1 MSLNVWLTNLVPTK
15 YPQSAIMRLL
25 LVLLLFTVVSA
36 VSKHGRRKHY
46 LVEIEDEV
54 GRIYL
59 IGTHTL
65 HVTPHDYLN
74 FICVQITFKL

>member
-1 MSLNVWLTNLVPTK
+1 MANKPSTNK
-15 YPQSAIMRLL
+15 ISSIMRLL

-46 LVEIEDEV
+46 LVEIEDKV

-65 HVTPHDYLN
+65 HVTPHDCLN
-74 FICVQITFKL
+74 FICAQITFKL